1 MRVRKVLVI
10 ILLFSVA
17 VSLKASGQNLKVR
30 VISTPSKVG
39 SPNEFTTHIFT
50 VINRGKLKDTYLLNL
65 FPPEGWQVLAF
76 LNPITLS
83 PGEEKKIP
91 VSLSPPIEALAKKY
105 ELVLKAT
112 SKTDPGIYDSATA
125 RIEVKEIFGVE
136 VEALK
141 EEKRAIAGRKT
152 SYLFSIRNCGNT
164 SDSFKIF
171 ASSLHKWQVE
181 IPPEPIEL
189 GPGEGKI
196 VSVALFVPRDVSR
209 TKDYLSFTAASEKV
223 SQKARILIDI
233 LPAPRKAAGTIY
245 QEVPARFRLESFS
258 SLEEMK
264 KGIFRPGASFYTG
277 GRLREDRW
285 FNLRAGVSNLATGEG
300 KTGTLNYGGN
310 WWDIGMGDITTHL
323 VNLDEKH
330 TGRGVRAHIYSPF
343 TSLTLLKIDEEK
355 IGGDLT
361 FKIGDKIKAGFAY
374 LQEKGQRVIGANI
387 KSELTKTIKS
397 SLGYREKN
405 KGKEIK
411 AGLSFE
417 LKRSTIGLSSLYHF
431 DSERKQ
437 NYELSVSH
445 KLSDK
450 LSLSGKAA
458 LSQKNGVRDSLE
470 RLGLSYKENEFS
482 LRGEYLKAGTN
493 FWPDEE
499 KDKEGYELSS
509 SFKPFKNLHL
519 ALSYQSYHNNVEKS
533 LLAPTLT
540 TQVIKLDSKLSLE
553 DLPLSIGF
561 ENRKEKS
568 EGPFPFTEKEEN
580 KISLAFSKQWGPIS
594 YHFSGQMGRIVDRI
608 EKTEKEVDR
617 YRTGLTARMGR
628 TLARVSY
635 LHNVEYEFEERKGES
650 FTGVVAGLGYELMP
664 GKVWT
669 YLSLSSGESGNT
681 LSGRV
686 EYKPIRD
693 MVLSLTVTRS
703 YSDYSGYRWYSY
715 FMVGKEFGFNLPLP
729 WIKTKGRIKGIIFF
743 DENNNSLLDEEEK
756 GIPGLILI
764 VNDTQTLSD
773 EEGGFVFPA
782 LAPDRYELFLEDI
795 PFGLG
800 PRILLP
806 YRFDLK
812 EGDTLEVN
820 IPLSE
825 MGTVEGRIFKDIN
838 KNGEMDEG
846 EGDFAG
852 VEIILSGEGLPPKYT
867 LTDGEGNFSFVDVVA
882 GEYSV
887 RVNKASLPKRFIF
900 TTKEEYTLRVKPKE
914 IAFVNFGGYEKERK
928 VIITITKEDIILE

>member
-1 MRVRKVLVI
+1 MRVKEVLVI
-10 ILLFSVA
+10 ILLFSLA
-17 VSLKASGQNLKVR
+17 VSLKASGQNLKVK
-30 VISTPSKVG
+30 VICTPPKVG

-50 VINRGKLKDTYLLNL
+50 VTNCGKLKDTYFLSF
-65 FPPEGWQVLAF
+65 FPPEEWQVLAF

-83 PGEEKKIP
+83 PGEERKIP

-112 SKTDPGIYDSATA
+112 SKTDSSIYDSARA
-125 RIEVKEIFGVE
+125 IIKVKKVFAVK
-136 VEALK
+136 VKAL
-141 EEKRAIAGRKT
+141 EEKKRAIAGRKT

-171 ASSLHKWQVE
+171 ASLLHKWQVE
-181 IPPEPIEL
+181 IPSEPVEL

-196 VSVALFVPRDVSR
+196 VSVSLFVPRDVSR

-223 SQKARILIDI
+223 SQKVRILINI

-245 QEVPARFRLESFS
+245 QEVPARFSLESFS
-258 SLEEMK
+258 SLEEIK
-264 KGIFRPGASFYTG
+264 RGIFRPGASFYTG
-277 GRLREDRW
+277 GRLRDDRW
-285 FNLRAGVSNLATGEG
+285 FNLRAGVSNLVTGGG
-300 KTGTLNYGGN
+300 KSWTLNYGRN

-323 VNLDEKH
+323 VNLGEKY

-355 IGGDLT
+355 IGGDFT
-361 FKIGDKIKAGFAY
+361 FKIGNKTKAGFAY
-374 LQEKGQRVIGANI
+374 LQEKGQRAIGVNI

-397 SLGYREKN
+397 SLGYLEKN
-405 KGKEIK
+405 KEKEIK

-431 DSERKQ
+431 NSERKQ
-437 NYELSVSH
+437 KYELLVSH

-450 LSLSGKAA
+450 LSLWGEMA
-458 LSQKNGVRDSLE
+458 LSQKDEVRDSLE
-470 RLGLSYKENEFS
+470 RLGLSYKKNEFS
-482 LRGEYLKAGTN
+482 LRGEYFKAGTN
-493 FWPDEE
+493 FWPDKD
-499 KDKEGYELSS
+499 KDKEGYELYS
-509 SFKPFKNLHL
+509 SFKPLKNFHL
-519 ALSYQSYHNNVEKS
+519 ALSYQSYHNNVEKNS
-533 LLAPTLT
+533 FVPTLT

-553 DLPLSIGF
+553 DFPLSIGF
-561 ENRKEKS
+561 ENSKEKS
-568 EGPFPFTEKEEN
+568 EGPFPFTDKEEN
-580 KISLAFSKQWGPIS
+580 KISLGFSKQWGPIS
-594 YHFSGQMGRIVDRI
+594 YHFIGKMDRIIDRI

-628 TLARVSY
+628 TLVRVSY
-635 LHNVEYEFEERKGES
+635 LHNVEYEFEEREGEN
-650 FTGVVAGLGYELMP
+650 FTGVAAGLGYELMP

-715 FMVGKEFGFNLPLP
+715 FMIGREFGFNLPLP
-729 WIKTKGRIKGIIFF
+729 WIKTKGRVKGIIFF
-743 DENNNSLLDEEEK
+743 DENNNSLLDEGEE
-756 GIPGLILI
+756 GIPGLVLI

-773 EEGGFVFPA
+773 EEGKFVFPA

-795 PFGLG
+795 PFGFG
-800 PRILLP
+800 PRIFLP

-825 MGTVEGRIFKDIN
+825 MGTVEGKIFKDIN
-838 KNGEMDEG
+838 KNGEMEEG
-846 EGDFAG
+846 EGGFAG
-852 VEIILSGEGLPPKYT
+852 VEIILSGEGLPPKYV
-867 LTDGEGNFSFVDVVA
+867 LTDREGNFSFVDVVA
-882 GEYSV
+882 GEYSAV
-887 RVNKASLPKRFIF
+887 VNKASLPKRFIF

-914 IAFVNFGGYEKERK
+914 VAFVRFGGYEKERK